1 MRDFQYTVERSS
13 GIHAG
18 RNISLIIIFF
28 LLLCFM
34 PGCLGSFG
42 KIRPQSGK
50 GEPLTIDDLEKNW
63 TDYTVHYAGSSP
75 ERPLG
80 VMFDPKNDGKTLLPG
95 SNDRWTKIEDEKTL
109 SEIIGWIKLQSFA
122 DYNPMLY
129 KVLGPDD
136 QLYGYLLSGRSDVT
150 IEVFD
155 DRTMFVNDLPDPLSN
170 RGR

>member
-1 MRDFQYTVERSS
+1 MTDFQYTVERSFS
-13 GIHAG
+13 IYTEKYT
-18 RNISLIIIFF
+18 SFIIIFF
-28 LLLCFM
+28 MLLCFIS
-34 PGCLGSFG
+34 GCLGSFG

-50 GEPLTIDDLEKNW
+50 GETLTIDDLEKNW

-75 ERPLG
+75 NRPLG
-80 VMFDPKNDGKTLLPG
+80 VMFDPKNDGKNLLPG
-95 SNDRWTKIEDEKTL
+95 SNDRWTKIEDKKTL
-109 SEIIGWIKLQSFA
+109 SEVIGWIKVQSFA

-136 QLYGYLLSGRSDVT
+136 QLYGYLFCGRNDVT